1 MTRSKNQSK
10 FETVF
15 EIVDDYIKS
24 GLIPCAVLGYVDSN
38 KNTFFSSSGLRQI
51 YPKKKPVNTET
62 KFDLASLTK
71 VLFTTHQVLKAC
83 SINKL
88 ALDDP
93 ISKYIPDLCQYNIHD
108 AWERKITLKQ
118 CLSHSTPFPAVE
130 PFYTYSSNSNNLKNY
145 ILQNR
150 WKKHKPVY
158 SDINFIFL
166 GIILERIFRKSIK
179 NIETG
184 YGFNFKPKRINIA
197 ATEKC
202 FWRNRLICG
211 ETHDENSFALG
222 GAGHAGLFGSINDI
236 LEFAYDMLVGRNI
249 TNNHLEC
256 IKKKI
261 YKNRSCGWEVSN
273 KGWSGGNLC
282 SNETIGHTGFTGTGI
297 WIDFK
302 NKIAWTLLTN
312 RVHPSR
318 HNNSK
323 IEELRVRVGEKM
335 IEVFSRR

>member
-1 MTRSKNQSK
+1 M
-10 FETVF
+10 
-15 EIVDDYIKS
+15 
-24 GLIPCAVLGYVDSN
+24 
-38 KNTFFSSSGLRQI
+38 
-51 YPKKKPVNTET
+51 
-62 KFDLASLTK
+62 
-71 VLFTTHQVLKAC
+71 KAC

-179 NIETG
+179 NI
-184 YGFNFKPKRINIA
+184 
-197 ATEKC
+197 
-202 FWRNRLICG
+202 
-211 ETHDENSFALG
+211 D
-222 GAGHAGLFGSINDI
+222 AGLFGSINDI

-256 IKKKI
+256 IKKKL